1 MSLEVMGKS
10 FGISCHLPQEQCIF
24 HLGTCRFFSH
34 IAAFDL
40 VIIFC
45 DAFCLVSHD
54 YGS

>member
-10 FGISCHLPQEQCIF
+10 FGISSQLPQEQCIF
-24 HLGTCRFFSH
+24 HLGTYRFFSC